1 MVPEAAFVGSTVPI
15 DQVTLWFE
23 ALITIAVNFSCS
35 PAPKIYTLSLHDA
48 LPIFYRKNAPLTTA
62 LFPAVRVTLIFACP
76 EMFHTKYIPLEKLEM
91 RSEER
96 RVGKE
101 CRCRWMAYA

>member
-1 MVPEAAFVGSTVPI
+1 MVTEAAFVGFTVPI

-23 ALITIAVNFSCS
+23 ALITIAVNYCCWLSLKFSGCGVTV
-35 PAPKIYTLSLHDA
+35 TLSQ
-48 LPIFYRKNAPLTTA
+48 PPPKNTPLTTA

-91 RSEER
+91 LLVSNTALVFASRI
-96 RVGKE
+96 
-101 CRCRWMAYA
+101 

>member
-1 MVPEAAFVGSTVPI
+1 MVPEAAFVGFTVPI

-23 ALITIAVNFSCS
+23 ALITIAVYRSCG
-35 PAPKIYTLSLHDA
+35 ATLELTVSGVQTCA
-48 LPIFYRKNAPLTTA
+48 LPPHPKNTPLTTA

-91 RSEER
+91 LLVSNTALVFASRI
-96 RVGKE
+96 
-101 CRCRWMAYA
+101 